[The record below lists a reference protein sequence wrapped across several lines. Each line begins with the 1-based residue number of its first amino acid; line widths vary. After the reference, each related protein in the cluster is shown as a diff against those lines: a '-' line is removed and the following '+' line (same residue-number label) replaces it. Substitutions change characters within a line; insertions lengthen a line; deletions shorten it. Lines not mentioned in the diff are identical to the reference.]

1 MTNNMD
7 FQQLMDAGNNAAW
20 DQNWT
25 AAIQSYSQAVQI
37 RPEDLEANLNLGLA
51 LANAEQFDRAL
62 KVFKHANQLAPDDPV
77 AIERTA
83 DVMERLG
90 QSQDAAQQ
98 YVKASEIYLAQK
110 DLGKAISNWERATQL
125 ASGLVSVHARLAQ
138 AYERMGNKAN
148 AIREY
153 LVMAYHFR
161 RMNDNEKSTRAIER
175 ALKLDKGNAQALNAL
190 RALQSGG
197 EIVLPDDYLRRKS
210 GKTSTQTIDPFS
222 ASIEEVPME
231 MPASHPLGPIGEA
244 LETAMG
250 MLAEHVVESGLND
263 FVMYALQ
270 GMEFQ
275 RQELIE
281 KAVNAYRE
289 ADAAGLRHPS
299 LKMNLGGLLVLA
311 NQPEEAISH
320 LKTLM
325 SDPKLAAG
333 ALHGLGQAYF
343 KMGKNSEAA
352 HYLIQSL
359 EQVDTNLVMMDD
371 EIAELRKVYA
381 SLMGA
386 LEGRTDDALQI
397 INERFIGLLSG
408 KDWKQRIAETRRHLD
423 ETLRDEGG
431 QGVIDFLIAK
441 GSDDLAEGV
450 YAIDRYI
457 RQGLYTLAMDEAHRA
472 VEKSPFYLPVHV
484 RMAEIMMKEGR
495 IRQAINKFATIAMA
509 YMVRDENDRA
519 ASILEE
525 VIEMAPL
532 DVDIRMNLIHL
543 LEQEKRLGEAMDHYI
558 SLAETYQQLGD
569 FDRASFTF
577 GVAEQIAQ
585 EEGAPPQ
592 KIVEIKHF
600 LAEIYQMRLNTR
612 GAQKIF
618 EDILALMP
626 DDQKALRS
634 LIEIY
639 YMLGNQV
646 EAVKRLD
653 MLLGIYAKQG
663 KVQKIVQMLE
673 DLVQTNPSDT
683 ALRQR
688 LAQIYRKLGKVR
700 EAIEQLDA
708 LGELQ
713 LDAGLHGEAAKT
725 IKQIISMGPDRL
737 DDYKRLLAQLGE
749 SS

>member
-1 MTNNMD
+1 MTDIKD
-7 FQQLMDAGNNAAW
+7 FDQAMDAGNNAAW
-20 DQNWT
+20 DHNWT
-25 AAIQSYSQAVQI
+25 LAIEEYSLAVQI
-37 RPEDLEANLNLGLA
+37 RPDDVEANLNLGLA
-51 LANAEQFDRAL
+51 LMNAEQYERAL
-62 KVFKHANQLAPDDPV
+62 KVLKHATQLAPDDP
-77 AIERTA
+77 AAFERTA

-90 QSQDAAQQ
+90 QLQAAAQQ
-98 YVKASEIYLAQK
+98 YVKASEIYLAQR
-110 DLGKAISNWERATQL
+110 DLGKAIANWERATQL

-153 LVMAYHFR
+153 VVMAYHFKR
-161 RMNDNEKSTRAIER
+161 TNDMDKAIRAIER
-175 ALKLDKGNAQALNAL
+175 ALQLEKNNPQALNAL
-190 RALQSGG
+190 RALKSGG
-197 EIVLPDDYLRRKS
+197 EIALPDEYLQKKV
-210 GKTSTQTIDPFS
+210 GKFSTSTIDPFS
-222 ASIEEVPME
+222 ASIEEVPQE
-231 MPASHPLGPIGEA
+231 AQASHPLGPIGEA
-244 LETAMG
+244 LENAMV
-250 MLAEHVVESGLND
+250 MLAEYVVESGLND

-275 RQELIE
+275 RQELTE
-281 KAVNAYRE
+281 KAIAAYRE

-299 LKMNLGGLLVLA
+299 LKLNLGGLLVLA
-311 NQPEEAISH
+311 NHPEEAIPH
-320 LKTLM
+320 LKAVINEPRL
-325 SDPKLAAG
+325 SAG

-343 KMGKNSEAA
+343 KLGKHGEAA
-352 HYLIQSL
+352 RYLIQSL
-359 EQVDTNLVMMDD
+359 EKVDTGLVVLDE

-381 SLMGA
+381 SLMEA
-386 LEGRTDDALQI
+386 LQGRTDDALQV

-408 KDWKQRIAETRRHLD
+408 KDWRQRVAETRRHLD
-423 ETLRDEGG
+423 ETLRDAGG
-431 QGVIDFLIAK
+431 QGVVEFLIAK
-441 GSDDLAEGV
+441 GSDDLAENV

-495 IRQAINKFATIAMA
+495 IRQAIVKFSTIANA
-509 YMVRDENDRA
+509 YMVRGENDRA
-519 ASILEE
+519 TSILEE

-532 DVDIRMNLIHL
+532 DIDIRLNLIHL
-543 LEQEKRLGEAMDHYI
+543 LEQERRFGEALNHYI

-569 FDRASFTF
+569 FDRASLTF
-577 GVAEQIAQ
+577 GSAEQIA
-585 EEGAPPQ
+585 EEVGAPPQ
-592 KIVEIKHF
+592 KIVEIKH
-600 LAEIYQMRLNTR
+600 LTAEIYQMRLNTR

-618 EDILALMP
+618 EEILSIVP
-626 DDQKALRS
+626 TDQKALRS
-634 LIEIY
+634 LVEIY
-639 YMLGNQV
+639 YTLGNQV

-653 MLLGIYAKQG
+653 MLLGMYAKEG
-663 KVQKIVQMLE
+663 KVQKIVQILE
-673 DLVQTNPSDT
+673 ELVQTNPNDT

-688 LAQIYRKLGKVR
+688 LAQIYRKLGQTR

-737 DDYKRLLAQLGE
+737 DDYKRLLTQLE